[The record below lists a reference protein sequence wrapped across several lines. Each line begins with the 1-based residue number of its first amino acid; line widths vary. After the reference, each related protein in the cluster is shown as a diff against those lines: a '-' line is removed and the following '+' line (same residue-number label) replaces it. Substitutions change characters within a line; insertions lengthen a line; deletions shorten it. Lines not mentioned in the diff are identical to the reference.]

1 MTNDLMTNAPMTNAP
16 MTNASTLEQ
25 LARQFFHFEQWLAA
39 APLGNGNINDTYRID
54 FQRDGVRE
62 SFLLQRLNHLV
73 FKDPAAVM
81 RNLRAVADHLAA
93 QDYPYRVAAPA
104 AALNGDFLQR
114 DAAGNYWR
122 AFPFFADS
130 FAPEGLADAEIAYE
144 AARAYGAFARAL
156 RDFPAHELA
165 ETIPGFHDTDR
176 RWEVFLQI
184 LKENP
189 ARRVEHSQAEIE
201 AVFAAKPIFEHVS
214 HLKKS
219 GALPL
224 RATHNDTKAGN
235 VLFDVRTRKA
245 LAVIDLD
252 TVMPGTLLSDFGDM
266 VRTFAP
272 DRYEDD
278 PSEVVVRPA
287 ILEALT
293 RGFLEETAIFLTD
306 VERENLL
313 LGARWMVG
321 EQALRFLT
329 DWLAGDVYYKIR
341 HPEHNLVRTRNQLA
355 VLRAL

>member
-1 MTNDLMTNAPMTNAP
+1 MKKEDPTRVPP
-16 MTNASTLEQ
+16 LEH
-25 LARQFFHFEQWLAA
+25 LARRFFQFEQWVGAM
-39 APLGNGNINDTYRID
+39 PLGNGNINDTYRID
-54 FQRDGVRE
+54 FQRDGLQKT
-62 SFLLQRLNHLV
+62 FLLQRLNHLV
-73 FKDPAAVM
+73 FKDPTAVM
-81 RNLRAVADHLAA
+81 RNLRAVATHLAA
-93 QDYPYRVAAPA
+93 QDYPYRVAAPVV
-104 AALNGDFLQR
+104 ALDGEVLQR
-114 DAAGNYWR
+114 DTAGNYWR

-130 FAPEGLADAEIAYE
+130 FAPEGLAEVGIAYE

-156 RDFPAHELA
+156 RDFPAHSLV

-201 AVFAAKPIFEHVS
+201 AIFAAKPIFERVS
-214 HLKKS
+214 RLKKS

-235 VLFDVRTRKA
+235 VLFDARTHKA

-252 TVMPGTLLSDFGDM
+252 TVMPGTVLSDFGDM

-272 DRYEDD
+272 DCYEDD
-278 PSEVVVRPA
+278 PGQVTIRPE

-293 RGFLEETAIFLTD
+293 RGFLEETTVFLTD

-313 LGARWMVG
+313 LGARWIVG

-341 HPEHNLVRTRNQLA
+341 HPEHNLVRARNQLA
-355 VLRAL
+355 VLQGL